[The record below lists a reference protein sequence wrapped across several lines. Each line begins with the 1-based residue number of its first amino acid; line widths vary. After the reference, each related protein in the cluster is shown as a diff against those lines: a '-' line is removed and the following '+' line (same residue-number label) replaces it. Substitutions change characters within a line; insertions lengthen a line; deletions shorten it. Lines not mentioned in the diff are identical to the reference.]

1 MLDNEK
7 DLFIKNRLQ
16 QDEFISKKADDLFHN
31 FNTDEIKKQK
41 EQKKKINP
49 KYVRIAAAFATV
61 VILFGAANVY
71 ATTQGYDNIFFMIQ
85 YLTTGE
91 KTTIDDK
98 NEILSDRDIAISFE
112 PIRITENISIQ
123 IANLQIK
130 EDEATL
136 FINVNEKDLE
146 TDKDTVPLRY
156 NVYDASRNKLC
167 EQNSLKEEDETLQT
181 YTEELKLSNYN
192 TENSILELEIY
203 KSNSDLITTI
213 KIDLNTKSIE
223 VLGEEEALQ
232 KISEIELKEFL
243 GNSVQYENEDGESIT
258 GTCID
263 VTNISYCGGLYTVTF
278 TYCFLGDDSI
288 FEVDINDYN
297 IYQNTFTITL
307 NEGDEQNTFQIVSR
321 DKEIII
327 KSSEEK
333 EEGKLEITTDD
344 ANESNENAFV
354 SSAQVTETQIDNYAS
369 TMSWTEYWAP
379 GLKLKYPT
387 TFQLEEVG
395 GTARGSRQGELSTTI
410 TGIATGVNPE
420 TKEIIES
427 NMKIEIFEPEYI
439 ECEDGEEYCT
449 TVSKE
454 YGGPECNGS
463 GMTSNTGLV
472 WYETRVEDEEETK
485 IIITHYED
493 IQWGYKM
500 VITVG
505 NPNNYKVTNIINW
518 LLNSISITN
527 Y

>member
-1 MLDNEK
+1 M
-7 DLFIKNRLQ
+7 
-16 QDEFISKKADDLFHN
+16 
-31 FNTDEIKKQK
+31 
-41 EQKKKINP
+41 KIQ
-49 KYVRIAAAFATV
+49 F
-61 VILFGAANVY
+61 L
-71 ATTQGYDNIFFMIQ
+71 
-85 YLTTGE
+85 
-91 KTTIDDK
+91 
-98 NEILSDRDIAISFE
+98 
-112 PIRITENISIQ
+112 
-123 IANLQIK
+123 
-130 EDEATL
+130 
-136 FINVNEKDLE
+136 
-146 TDKDTVPLRY
+146 
-156 NVYDASRNKLC
+156 
-167 EQNSLKEEDETLQT
+167 
-181 YTEELKLSNYN
+181 
-192 TENSILELEIY
+192 
-203 KSNSDLITTI
+203 SDLITTI

-307 NEGDEQNTFQIVSR
+307 NEGDEQNTFHIVSR

-344 ANESNENAFV
+344 ANESNENASV
-354 SSAQVTETQIDNYAS
+354 SSTQVTETQIDNYAS
-369 TMSWTEYWAP
+369 TMSWTEYWAL

-395 GTARGSRQGELSTTI
+395 GTFRGSQQGKLSTTI
-410 TGIATGVNPE
+410 IGVATGVNPE

-427 NMKIEIFEPEYI
+427 NMKIEIFEPESI
-439 ECEDGEEYCT
+439 ECKDGVEYCT
-449 TVSKE
+449 TVSKT

-493 IQWGYKM
+493 IKWGYKI
-500 VITVG
+500 VITVD
-505 NPNNYKVTNIINW
+505 NTDNYKVSNIINW
-518 LLNSISITN
+518 LLNSINITN